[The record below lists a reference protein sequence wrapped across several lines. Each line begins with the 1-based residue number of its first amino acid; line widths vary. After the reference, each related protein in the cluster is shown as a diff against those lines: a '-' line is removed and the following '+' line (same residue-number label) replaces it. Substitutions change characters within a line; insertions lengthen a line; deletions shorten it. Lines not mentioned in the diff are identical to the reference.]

1 VRTLLR
7 SSIVVAVLLLFA
19 TVLEA
24 QHPQVRKGFWIGF
37 GIGYGSA
44 KPTCDSCG
52 PTTSEGSW
60 TGHIRLGGTMSPHV
74 LLGGDIDAWTKSE
87 SGGTLSLGNVTA
99 AVYYYP
105 TPTSG
110 LFLKGGIGGSA
121 FNGDFGGVSADG
133 AGYGITL
140 GAGYDLRVGTN
151 VSLTPVANLMWGN
164 VGDIKSSGSVV
175 ISGWKQTIFEFGLDV
190 TFH

>member
-7 SSIVVAVLLLFA
+7 SSMVVAVLLLFA
-19 TVLEA
+19 SVLEA

-44 KPTCDSCG
+44 KPSCDGCG
-52 PTTSEGSW
+52 TLNSEGSW
-60 TGHIRLGGTMSPHV
+60 TGHLRLGGTMSPHV
-74 LLGGDIDAWTKSE
+74 LLGGDVDVWTKSD
-87 SGGTLSLGNVTA
+87 SGATLSLGNVTA

-105 TPTSG
+105 TPASG
-110 LFLKGGIGGSA
+110 LFLKGGLGGSA
-121 FNGDFGGVSADG
+121 FNGDSNGPSADG
-133 AGYGITL
+133 AGYGFTL

-151 VSLTPVANLMWGN
+151 ISLTPVANLMWGH
-164 VGDIKSSGSVV
+164 VGDIKSNGSVV
-175 ISGWKQTIFEFGLDV
+175 ITGWKQTIFEFGLDV